1 MAEAEENGA
10 DSGVREQALRRL
22 KAQRS
27 FKALLVTAVGVLA
40 LMVVIWALSGG
51 GYFWPIW
58 VVFGLGI
65 ALVATGWQAYGPREH
80 VITED
85 EIQREMDKQR

>member
-1 MAEAEENGA
+1 MSRRDDA
-10 DSGVREQALRRL
+10 REIAVKRL
-22 KAQRS
+22 KAKRS
-27 FKALLVTAVGVLA
+27 FRSLLFTSVGVLA

-65 ALVATGWQAYGPREH
+65 ALVTTGWQAYGSRTGP
-80 VITED
+80 ITED
-85 EIQREMDKQR
+85 EIQGEMEKLK

>member
-1 MAEAEENGA
+1 MTEASDQDDA
-10 DSGVREQALRRL
+10 RRQALNRL
-22 KAQRS
+22 RAQRS
-27 FKALLVTAVGVLA
+27 FRGFAATAVCVLA

-65 ALVATGWQAYGPREH
+65 ALVASAWQAYGPRQRP
-80 VITED
+80 ITEED
-85 EIQREMDKQR
+85 IQREIEEQR

>member
-1 MAEAEENGA
+1 MPETTDQDDA
-10 DSGVREQALRRL
+10 RQQALNRL

-27 FKALLVTAVGVLA
+27 FRGFAVTAIGVLV

-65 ALVATGWQAYGPREH
+65 ALVASAWQAYGPRQRP
-80 VITED
+80 ITEED
-85 EIQREMDKQR
+85 IQREIEEQR

>member
-1 MAEAEENGA
+1 MAEEEQNA
-10 DSGVREQALRRL
+10 VRDQALKRL

-27 FKALLVTAVGVLA
+27 FRALLITAIGVLA
-40 LMVVIWALSGG
+40 LMVAIWALSGG

-65 ALVATGWQAYGPREH
+65 ALIATAWQAYGPRERG
-80 VITED
+80 ITED
-85 EIQREMDKQR
+85 DIQREMDKR

>member
-1 MAEAEENGA
+1 LAAVAEPDRDDA
-10 DSGVREQALRRL
+10 RRQALNRL

-27 FKALLVTAVGVLA
+27 FRSLALTALGVLA

-65 ALVATGWQAYGPREH
+65 ALVATGWQAYGPRQQP
-80 VITED
+80 ITEED
-85 EIQREMDKQR
+85 IQREMDEQR

>member
-1 MAEAEENGA
+1 MAEDGQDAA
-10 DSGVREQALRRL
+10 REQALRRL

-27 FKALLVTAVGVLA
+27 FRAMLVTSAGVLA
-40 LMVVIWALSGG
+40 VVVIVWLLSGR

-65 ALVATGWQAYGPREH
+65 ALITTGWQAYGPRERE
-80 VITED
+80 ITEE
-85 EIQREMDKQR
+85 EIRREIDKRQ

>member
-1 MAEAEENGA
+1 MEEVETSDA
-10 DSGVREQALRRL
+10 REIAVKRL
-22 KAQRS
+22 KAKRS
-27 FKALLVTAVGVLA
+27 FRGLLVTSAGVLA

-65 ALVATGWQAYGPREH
+65 ALVTTGWQAYGTRTGP
-80 VITED
+80 ITED
-85 EIQREMDKQR
+85 EIENEMEKLK